1 MFRFSL
7 LGAVAAFS
15 DETSLM
21 QGLKPAQDVKKNH
34 KGAVANLLESAKGL
48 LKNGE
53 TADVVQFASATLDE
67 IRSTVI
73 PAIQDAH
80 NVEQGLLRAH
90 FAAFEEALV
99 RLTQEVSEVHQLDQ
113 EEYEHHQQHFDSR
126 VQEDVIC
133 GHKRECDYELY
144 ALWRTFID
152 EESDVRNIENQIYHR
167 SSGHFCAED
176 AHGNYIMN
184 GTTHEFRV
192 ESVPIMN
199 EFTRQ
204 WPIVVQAEA
213 NYDLKVPV
221 CEALFENLDRQTG
234 IAESHQNLEE
244 STACQHRLKVQ
255 QVRHDFDCAW
265 SAAMYT
271 YDLTEKES
279 RLMMLDRIREYQTLT
294 TVECLLDRT
303 TERNGRPCDEHTD
316 EVNTE
321 ITHCE
326 EMRRGVDITFLE
338 LEYECEVRECGNLPN
353 GIGPHLAEDGST
365 LPGCDGPL
373 VCPALP
379 PRCEYAGDVV
389 IASRCYPDEPVH
401 PCTAGQIFAGLP
413 AVPQPDFHSSNS
425 HCNQRT
431 PCQACDLPDMPSCP
445 VPEWVWAEYTRQSIR
460 YGSAEYHALANTQ
473 PAPVTQ
479 APSSPAVCPV
489 GWLQVGEA
497 GGDIGGCGL
506 QSCSERYTTTSEAE
520 CAASCDTMEECDGF
534 SYAPLRGDRNHEDTT
549 VCTLYNSNVP
559 TGTWTGS
566 AGTVQVFCGR
576 EDGGSASQCAPD
588 ALEKCQGNTPCI
600 DLREGVNHHHL
611 MWLNSDGTAH
621 VDGEANGIGAGDS
634 RTWTCTSDGNTV
646 GLVGTWNCPGFYST
660 VVTITADFADDFT
673 PARDNDF
680 IHVCALPEQ
689 EHTGYGQPCTEGT
702 ATIDGVPVC
711 TVASQD
717 GSSSPWV
724 LMGDIDHQISNFVSS
739 QVTSSATSSGLHNAD
754 SVQVGTFS
762 TGTIGSSGYS
772 LDIGQFCAGGSCG
785 ANFDLMIQYGDSDV
799 FSHSE
804 TGYSTTSGGFIN
816 NGHTAQGVVI
826 GEHGMWGSNTDRPN
840 GNYATFCAYNGGCRG
855 NGNDFWAFSTHGV
868 YPNAASSVVC
878 GMYYGGS
885 GTPWKDCPSGDN
897 GHRMRYYIRSSD
909 LQVTLL
915 SVQAQSD

>member
-34 KGAVANLLESAKGL
+34 KGAVANLLESAKGM

-53 TADVVQFASATLDE
+53 TADVVEFAAATLAE
-67 IRSTVI
+67 IRGTVI

-152 EESDVRNIENQIYHR
+152 EESDVRHIEDQIYNR
-167 SSGHFCAED
+167 NSGHFCAED

-184 GTTHEFRV
+184 GTTHEFR
-192 ESVPIMN
+192 ETSVPIMN
-199 EFTRQ
+199 DFTRQ
-204 WPIVVQAEA
+204 WPIVVQAEV

-389 IASRCYPDEPVH
+389 IAGRCYPDEPVH

-506 QSCSERYTTTSEAE
+506 QSCPERYTTTSEAE

-588 ALEKCQGNTPCI
+588 ALERCQGNTPCI
-600 DLREGVNHHHL
+600 DLREGVDHHHL

-621 VDGEANGIGAGDS
+621 VDGEANGNGAGDS
-634 RTWTCTSDGNTV
+634 TV
-646 GLVGTWNCPGFYST
+646 P
-660 VVTITADFADDFT
+660 
-673 PARDNDF
+673 F
-680 IHVCALPEQ
+680 IDKINQFIDKIVEIGRAHV
-689 EHTGYGQPCTEGT
+689 
-702 ATIDGVPVC
+702 
-711 TVASQD
+711 
-717 GSSSPWV
+717 
-724 LMGDIDHQISNFVSS
+724 
-739 QVTSSATSSGLHNAD
+739 
-754 SVQVGTFS
+754 
-762 TGTIGSSGYS
+762 
-772 LDIGQFCAGGSCG
+772 
-785 ANFDLMIQYGDSDV
+785 
-799 FSHSE
+799 
-804 TGYSTTSGGFIN
+804 
-816 NGHTAQGVVI
+816 
-826 GEHGMWGSNTDRPN
+826 
-840 GNYATFCAYNGGCRG
+840 
-855 NGNDFWAFSTHGV
+855 
-868 YPNAASSVVC
+868 
-878 GMYYGGS
+878 
-885 GTPWKDCPSGDN
+885 
-897 GHRMRYYIRSSD
+897 
-909 LQVTLL
+909 
-915 SVQAQSD
+915 